1 MTRDRALD
9 FLLPLILLGLKKAQP
24 KEVTGHLMTD
34 DEAMDVVVT
43 AVQVMVALVTIGATV
58 DELDDVLT
66 RRGIQ
71 RKANLN

>member
-24 KEVTGHLMTD
+24 KVTGHLMTD